1 MGAMS
6 QGMPGFQQGYTATQG
21 KRIDHH
27 VLRSGHSQH
36 VTASSG
42 PARAAQGWCVELD
55 LVELW
60 DTIESKSGRARLT
73 ASQPGVPCVQ
83 RSYNRW

>member
-6 QGMPGFQQGYTATQG
+6 QGMQAFHQGYTATQG

-42 PARAAQGWCVELD
+42 PERDAQGRD
-55 LVELW
+55 RG
-60 DTIESKSGRARLT
+60 TG
-73 ASQPGVPCVQ
+73 
-83 RSYNRW
+83 RSYAAIGWMAGDPARR